1 MAILGFELDEIQQLI
16 ILMDQQHLKE
26 LVLEEN
32 GKYIRLRG
40 PNPKPAHV
48 SPAQQIAALPA
59 RLQIASADV
68 SLKVPATRVDDANLV
83 SLVSPMVG
91 VFYRSEKPGA
101 PSMVNVGDHV
111 SVEQTV
117 GILEA
122 MKVFSEFKSEH
133 EGVIVKIPVAD
144 GRLVHT
150 GDVLMVLRKDQAG
163 S

>member
-16 ILMDQQHLKE
+16 TLMDEQQLKE
-26 LVLEEN
+26 LVLEED
-32 GKYIRLRG
+32 GRYIRLRG
-40 PNPKPAHV
+40 VNNKPVH
-48 SPAQQIAALPA
+48 AAVVKQLVQPQA
-59 RLQIASADV
+59 RLQLAAPDV
-68 SLKVPATRVDDANLV
+68 PQLPPARSDDGNLV
-83 SLVSPMVG
+83 TLVSPMVG

-101 PSMVNVGDHV
+101 PAMVNVGDHV
-111 SVEQTV
+111 SVDQTV

-150 GDVLMVLRKDQAG
+150 GDVLMVLRKDQA
-163 S
+163 SS

>member
-1 MAILGFELDEIQQLI
+1 MAILGFELEEIQQLI
-16 ILMDQQHLKE
+16 TLMDQQQLKE
-26 LVLEEN
+26 LVLEED
-32 GKYIRLRG
+32 GRYIRLRG
-40 PNPKPAHV
+40 FHFKPAQV
-48 SPAQQIAALPA
+48 ASPQPLVHQSA
-59 RLQIASADV
+59 RLQIGS
-68 SLKVPATRVDDANLV
+68 SELPQLPAARPDEGNLV

-101 PSMVNVGDHV
+101 PAMVNVGDHV
-111 SVEQTV
+111 SVDQTV